1 MQILN
6 SKRKIKINKVI
17 SFILV
22 TIAVAMI
29 PCQTYGVTKTQL
41 QKQKNE
47 AESKLSSANSK
58 VGSIQEDRDEA
69 EAEVEKIDQELVQL
83 LATIDILEDELS
95 AKKEDVAQ
103 SEIDYEAAK
112 ADEEKQYEAMKARI
126 KFMYEQGNK
135 QYVELLMESES
146 IADAINKADYA
157 EKVYDYDRKLLEEY
171 QATKKRVA
179 EEYERLVNEQ
189 AELEGMQVEYKEEQT
204 VLEQNLSEKKAVVE
218 NFDEKLSAAK
228 SEAKKYEAEV
238 KAANTEIAKIAAAEK
253 AAREKAEKEAKAKAE
268 AEAKAKKEA
277 EEKAKK
283 ESESSSKKSDTSNQ
297 TDNQSDSDVD
307 VDKSQEGTY
316 DDPPKSSNS
325 NASVSGSGTGAEIA
339 SYACQFI
346 GNPYVPGG
354 TSLTNGTDCSGFTMS
369 VYSHFG
375 YSIPRNSS
383 AQAGYGRGVSYDEA
397 KAGDIMCY
405 AGHVGIYL
413 GNGMIVHASTPATG
427 IKTSIATY
435 RPIISIRRIVD

>member
-1 MQILN
+1 ML
-6 SKRKIKINKVI
+6 
-17 SFILV
+17 
-22 TIAVAMI
+22 T
-29 PCQTYGVTKTQL
+29 PCQAYAVTKTQL
-41 QKQKNE
+41 QKQKDE
-47 AESKLSSANSK
+47 AQSKLNSANSK

-69 EAEVEKIDQELVQL
+69 EAEVEQIDQELVQL
-83 LATIDILEDELS
+83 LAEMDILEDELA

-103 SEIDYEAAK
+103 SEIDYDAAK

-171 QATKKRVA
+171 QETKKKVA
-179 EEYERLVNEQ
+179 EVHDRLVNEQ

-228 SEAKKYEAEV
+228 SEAKKYEVEI

-283 ESESSSKKSDTSNQ
+283 NADSSSESTK
-297 TDNQSDSDVD
+297 TDSDSSSTKSTDDDVD
-307 VDKSQEGTY
+307 VDTSQEGTY
-316 DDPPKSSNS
+316 NDTSKKS

-346 GNPYVPGG
+346 GNPYVAGG

-397 KAGDIMCY
+397 QAGDIMCY

-435 RPIISIRRIVD
+435 RPILSIRRIVN